1 MVSGPKPDQM
11 LVLIWMGLS
20 VTRLDYTGYDQ
31 IRKTGFVHSPRLRQ
45 ELFPSSKPF
54 RWFEFICKHRKL
66 PRFSLCQSVAGIKL
80 EERLWFHL

>member
-80 EERLWFHL
+80 GEALV